1 MSACCGRH
9 RDVLLLPPSG
19 KDLLPCW
26 KGVLSRNI
34 SIFAAI
40 SGSASAPVKVKVT
53 QSCLTLQTLGILEA
67 RILEWVAFPFSRGSS
82 QPRSPTLQA
91 DPLPAEPQGKPLVKL
106 ALCKHTMCYS
116 SKSYSWPDITNNNIK
131 CSTNIIFLSDPTR
144 LSVTTGLWCR
154 EYYPHFKE
162 KLNSSLES
170 KCLPRIP
177 QMKVKVAQSCPA
189 LCDPMDCTVHGIIQA
204 SILEW

>member
-91 DPLPAEPQGKPLVKL
+91 DPLPAEPQGKPKNTGMGGLSL
-106 ALCKHTMCYS
+106 LQQIFPTHESNWGLLLCRQILYQLSYQGS
-116 SKSYSWPDITNNNIK
+116 SR
-131 CSTNIIFLSDPTR
+131 CSKIPFL
-144 LSVTTGLWCR
+144 
-154 EYYPHFKE
+154 
-162 KLNSSLES
+162 
-170 KCLPRIP
+170 
-177 QMKVKVAQSCPA
+177 
-189 LCDPMDCTVHGIIQA
+189 
-204 SILEW
+204 